1 MMTTH
6 PAELNNGVW
15 TSWLPVTTAWPADPT
30 CSSAAWVH
38 YGIQATPGF
47 WPYVY
52 DPAYGQTVDNEL
64 SCLPTEA
71 TQSLSGA
78 TTVSGVSTVYSLGP
92 LVCPEAY
99 MTVSTSVN
107 TGSSTS
113 VVCCP
118 TCAEHLQPPLAVR
131 RNPFVRNLPQSS
143 GRDGV
148 CTSAMTSGQIMTYAA
163 PAGNNEASFTEATTT
178 LKTAVPMMAVPVEGY
193 NFGALTASS
202 ATPTASL
209 PTTSSSTSASSTGL
223 HQGAKIGIGVGVGT
237 GAAIGIAIG
246 TALLFLRRRKYVGV
260 QYPVPAS
267 ELPAD
272 DGSGEAKEMPGSSSF
287 SATDSHSPVKQESAQ
302 EIDGR
307 SQPAEL
313 YG

>member
-1 MMTTH
+1 MTTTH

-15 TSWLPVTTAWPADPT
+15 TSWLPVTTAWPANPT

-52 DPAYGQTVDNEL
+52 DPAYGQTVSSDL

-71 TQSLSGA
+71 TQWLNGA

-99 MTVSTSVN
+99 TTVSTSIN
-107 TGSSTS
+107 TGSSTY
-113 VVCCP
+113 
-118 TCAEHLQPPLAVR
+118 
-131 RNPFVRNLPQSS
+131 SS

-148 CTSAMTSGQIMTYAA
+148 CTSAMTYGQVVTYAA

-178 LKTAVPMMAVPVEGY
+178 LKTAEPMMAVPVEGY
-193 NFGALTASS
+193 NFEVLTASS
-202 ATPTASL
+202 ATPTSSL
-209 PTTSSSTSASSTGL
+209 PTTSSSTSANSTGL

-272 DGSGEAKEMPGSSSF
+272 DGSGEAKEMAGSSSF
-287 SATDSHSPVKQESAQ
+287 SAADTHSPVKQEDAQ